1 MAIKQDIGLTP
12 GRRKANQLFRQA
24 VTNLDDLGYN
34 AAQKLNLDLGL
45 VYSLG
50 PNFPDHHLRS
60 PESDQLIG
68 QLMQHLEQRIEK
80 RKTLLEDF
88 NVRGKLQNVLII
100 SYYINKCLSA
110 SRNQFPNGACR
121 T

>member
-1 MAIKQDIGLTP
+1 MKFAEMTQDVQIARPMASKPDIGLTP

-24 VTNLDDLGYN
+24 VTNLDELGYH
-34 AAQKLNLDLGL
+34 AAQKLDLDLGL

-60 PESDQLIG
+60 PESDQIII

-80 RKTLLEDF
+80 RKVLLEDF
-88 NVRGKLQNVLII
+88 N
-100 SYYINKCLSA
+100 
-110 SRNQFPNGACR
+110 SRREIWN
-121 T
+121 

>member
-1 MAIKQDIGLTP
+1 MTQDVQITRPVAAKPDIGLTP

-24 VTNLDDLGYN
+24 VTNLDDLGYHG
-34 AAQKLNLDLGL
+34 AQKLELDLGL

-60 PESDQLIG
+60 PESDQIIV

-80 RKTLLEDF
+80 RKVLMEDF
-88 NVRGKLQNVLII
+88 NVRRK
-100 SYYINKCLSA
+100 
-110 SRNQFPNGACR
+110 
-121 T
+121 